1 MVNWDLEKLGNYGYL
16 ELGSTVEMVEN
27 DSNLQQRMEFWDD
40 LSKKRFR
47 DF

>member
-16 ELGSTVEMVEN
+16 ELGSTVKMVEH
-27 DSNLQQRMEFWDD
+27 DSNLQERMEFWDD
-40 LSKKRFR
+40 LGKKRLR